1 MIPADDLVPGDVMC
15 VGGQI
20 GAFVSLFGKKKEICY
35 RPFGGGST
43 RLAYPGIGYVDQR
56 RGVRVERNEQWVP
69 VTK

>member
-1 MIPADDLVPGDVMC
+1 MSVKASDLKPGDVMC

-20 GAFVSLFGKKKEICY
+20 GEFVGLFGKRKEICY

-43 RLAYPGIGYVDQR
+43 RVRDVRL
-56 RGVRVERNEQWVP
+56 GVLVERNQRWVQ